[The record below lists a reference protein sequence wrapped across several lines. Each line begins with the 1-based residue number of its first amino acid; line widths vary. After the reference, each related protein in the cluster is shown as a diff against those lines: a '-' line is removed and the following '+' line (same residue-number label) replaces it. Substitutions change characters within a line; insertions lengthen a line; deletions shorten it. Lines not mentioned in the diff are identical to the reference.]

1 MHRAF
6 AVASHRGSV
15 ALFQREAR
23 LDVTAPAQEDVHTI
37 EGGKER
43 GQVLALL
50 RAADEPLGEAL
61 RVRPQGGSD
70 VHGGAQQAQQRVA
83 VAHDLR
89 VAERRGLVLRRG
101 RVQRAVIEEVVE
113 EARRVQVQQLS

>member
-6 AVASHRGSV
+6 AVASHCGRV

-23 LDVTAPAQEDVHTI
+23 LDVTAPGQEDVHTI
-37 EGGKER
+37 EGGEER

-61 RVRPQGGSD
+61 RVRPRAGSD

-101 RVQRAVIEEVVE
+101 RVQRAVVEEVVE